1 MDGDGPKPQ
10 PGAPGWGVVEGL
22 PIRGRQ
28 PKVLTSER
36 QIINPYQYKPISR
49 QHRDL
54 CMATEDV
61 SDNANVLRT
70 MSRYFFDIID
80 DNVRVADAHGF
91 EFSSVEAARSEAS
104 RSRGDRAG
112 PTGYKSPCI
121 PGARPITNTRP
132 HPPRPPS

>member
-1 MDGDGPKPQ
+1 MAMGQMGCAWSSPICSTRFDRGLPFRKKPQ

-36 QIINPYQYKPISR
+36 QIVNPYQYKPISR

-61 SDNANVLRT
+61 GDNANVLRK
-70 MSRYFFDIID
+70 MSGYFFDVID

-91 EFSSVEAARSEAS
+91 EFSSGS
-104 RSRGDRAG
+104 RE
-112 PTGYKSPCI
+112 
-121 PGARPITNTRP
+121 N
-132 HPPRPPS
+132 